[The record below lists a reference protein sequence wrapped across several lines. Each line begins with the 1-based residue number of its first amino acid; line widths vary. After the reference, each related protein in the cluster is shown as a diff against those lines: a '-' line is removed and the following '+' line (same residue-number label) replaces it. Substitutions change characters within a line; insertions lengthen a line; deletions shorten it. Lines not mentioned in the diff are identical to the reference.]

1 MNTTKKMTHKD
12 YFTALLEMPE
22 VQNYPGMTEFI
33 EGRITALEKKASA
46 PKKESEQDK
55 VKSGIKSDVLA
66 FLSANEGKKFT
77 ITQMM
82 KQVPNLPEDVS
93 NQKMTSLFRLETV
106 KPYYRREMV
115 KGKAYFQY
123 AEPAEAEEEG

>member
-1 MNTTKKMTHKD
+1 MNATKKMTHKD
-12 YFTALLEMPE
+12 YFTALLDMPE

-33 EGRITALEKKASA
+33 EGRITALEKKANA
-46 PKKESEQDK
+46 PKKESEADK

-82 KQVPNLPEDVS
+82 KQVPNLPAEIS
-93 NQKMTSLFRLETV
+93 NQRLTSLVTQMV
-106 KPYYRREMV
+106 REGEV
-115 KGKAYFQY
+115 ERVVEKRVSYFTI
-123 AEPAEAEEEG
+123 AVAD

>member
-46 PKKESEQDK
+46 PKKESEADK
-55 VKSGIKSDVLA
+55 VKSGIKADVLA

-77 ITQMM
+77 VTQMM
-82 KQVPNLPEDVS
+82 KQVPNLPADIS
-93 NQKMTSLFRLETV
+93 NQRLTSLVTQMV
-106 KPYYRREMV
+106 RENEV
-115 KGKAYFQY
+115 DRVVEKRVSYFT
-123 AEPAEAEEEG
+123 AHVD

>member
-12 YFTALLEMPE
+12 YFTALLDMPE
-22 VQNYPGMTEFI
+22 VQNYPGRTESI

-46 PKKESEQDK
+46 PKKESEADK
-55 VKSGIKSDVLA
+55 VKSGIKADVLA

-82 KQVPNLPEDVS
+82 KQVPNLPAEIS
-93 NQKMTSLFRLETV
+93 NQRLTSLVTQMV
-106 KPYYRREMV
+106 RENEV
-115 KGKAYFQY
+115 ERVVEKRVSYFTI
-123 AEPAEAEEEG
+123 AVAD

>member
-12 YFTALLEMPE
+12 YFTALLNMPE

-46 PKKESEQDK
+46 PKKETESDK
-55 VKSGIKSDVLA
+55 VKSGIKADVLA

-82 KQVPNLPEDVS
+82 KQVPNLPAEIS
-93 NQKMTSLFRLETV
+93 NQRLTSLVTQMV
-106 KPYYRREMV
+106 RENEV
-115 KGKAYFQY
+115 ERVVEKRVSYFTI
-123 AEPAEAEEEG
+123 AVVD

>member
-1 MNTTKKMTHKD
+1 MNATKKMTHKD
-12 YFTALLEMPE
+12 YFTALLEMSE

-33 EGRITALEKKASA
+33 AGRITALEKKASA
-46 PKKESEQDK
+46 PKKESEADK

-82 KQVPNLPEDVS
+82 KQVPNLPVEIS
-93 NQKMTSLFRLETV
+93 NQRLTSLVTQMV
-106 KPYYRREMV
+106 REGEV
-115 KGKAYFQY
+115 ERVVEKRVSYFTI
-123 AEPAEAEEEG
+123 AVAD

>member
-12 YFTALLEMPE
+12 YFTALLDMPE
-22 VQNYPGMTEFI
+22 VMNYPGMTEFI

-46 PKKESEQDK
+46 PKKESEADK

-82 KQVPNLPEDVS
+82 KQVPNLPAEIS
-93 NQKMTSLFRLETV
+93 NQRLTSLVTQMV
-106 KPYYRREMV
+106 RENEV
-115 KGKAYFQY
+115 DRVVEKRVSYFT
-123 AEPAEAEEEG
+123 AHVD

>member
-1 MNTTKKMTHKD
+1 MSTTKKMTHKD

-22 VQNYPGMTEFI
+22 VMNYPGMTEFI

-46 PKKESEQDK
+46 PKKESEADK
-55 VKSGIKSDVLA
+55 VKSGIKADVLA

-82 KQVPNLPEDVS
+82 KQVPNLPAEIS
-93 NQKMTSLFRLETV
+93 NQRLTSLVTQMV
-106 KPYYRREMV
+106 RENEV
-115 KGKAYFQY
+115 ERVVEKRVSYFTI
-123 AEPAEAEEEG
+123 AVAD

>member
-1 MNTTKKMTHKD
+1 MSTTKKMTHKD
-12 YFTALLEMPE
+12 YITALLDMPE

-46 PKKESEQDK
+46 PKKESEADK
-55 VKSGIKSDVLA
+55 VKSGIKADVLA

-82 KQVPNLPEDVS
+82 KSVPNLPAEIS
-93 NQKMTSLFRLETV
+93 NQRLTSLVTQMV
-106 KPYYRREMV
+106 RENEV
-115 KGKAYFQY
+115 ERVVEKRVSYFTI
-123 AEPAEAEEEG
+123 AVAD

>member
-22 VQNYPGMTEFI
+22 VKNYPGMTEFI

-46 PKKESEQDK
+46 PKKETEADK
-55 VKSGIKSDVLA
+55 AKDGIKAEVLA
-66 FLSANEGKKFT
+66 FLSANPDKKFT

-82 KQVPNLPEDVS
+82 KSVPNLPADIS
-93 NQKMTSLFRLETV
+93 NQKLTALVRQLLLAELIQKTV
-106 KPYYRREMV
+106 EKRV
-115 KGKAYFQY
+115 SYFSV
-123 AEPAEAEEEG
+123 AVAD

>member
-12 YFTALLEMPE
+12 YFTALLNMPE

-46 PKKESEQDK
+46 PKKESEADK
-55 VKSGIKSDVLA
+55 VKSSIKSDVLA

-82 KQVPNLPEDVS
+82 KQVPNLPAEIS
-93 NQKMTSLFRLETV
+93 NQRLTSLVTQMV
-106 KPYYRREMV
+106 RENEV
-115 KGKAYFQY
+115 ERVVEKRVSYFTI
-123 AEPAEAEEEG
+123 AVSD

>member
-33 EGRITALEKKASA
+33 EGRITALEKKARA
-46 PKKESEQDK
+46 PKKESEADK
-55 VKSGIKSDVLA
+55 VKSGIKADVLA

-82 KQVPNLPEDVS
+82 KQVPNLPAEIS
-93 NQKMTSLFRLETV
+93 NQRLTSLVTQMV
-106 KPYYRREMV
+106 RENEV
-115 KGKAYFQY
+115 DRVVEKRVSYFT
-123 AEPAEAEEEG
+123 AHVD

>member
-1 MNTTKKMTHKD
+1 MNATKKMTHKD
-12 YFTALLEMPE
+12 YFTALLDMPE

-33 EGRITALEKKASA
+33 EGRITALEKKANA
-46 PKKESEQDK
+46 PKKESEADK

-82 KQVPNLPEDVS
+82 KQVPNLPAEIS
-93 NQKMTSLFRLETV
+93 NQRLTSLVTQMV
-106 KPYYRREMV
+106 RENEV
-115 KGKAYFQY
+115 DRVVEKRVSYFT
-123 AEPAEAEEEG
+123 AHVD

>member
-1 MNTTKKMTHKD
+1 MSTTKKMTHKD
-12 YFTALLEMPE
+12 YFTALLDMPE

-46 PKKESEQDK
+46 PKKETEADK

-82 KQVPNLPEDVS
+82 KQVPNLPAEIS
-93 NQKMTSLFRLETV
+93 NQRLTSLVTQMV
-106 KPYYRREMV
+106 REGEV
-115 KGKAYFQY
+115 ERVVEKRVSYFTI
-123 AEPAEAEEEG
+123 AVAD

>member
-22 VQNYPGMTEFI
+22 VKNYPGMTEFI

-46 PKKESEQDK
+46 PKKESEADK

-66 FLSANEGKKFT
+66 FLYANEGKKFT
-77 ITQMM
+77 VTQMM
-82 KQVPNLPEDVS
+82 KQVPNLPADIS
-93 NQKMTSLFRLETV
+93 NQRLTSLVTQMV
-106 KPYYRREMV
+106 RENEV
-115 KGKAYFQY
+115 ERVVEKRVSYFTI
-123 AEPAEAEEEG
+123 AVAD

>member
-1 MNTTKKMTHKD
+1 MSTTKKMTHKD
-12 YFTALLEMPE
+12 YFTALLDMPE

-55 VKSGIKSDVLA
+55 VKSGIKADVLA

-82 KQVPNLPEDVS
+82 KQVPNLPAEIS
-93 NQKMTSLFRLETV
+93 NQRLTSLVTQMV
-106 KPYYRREMV
+106 RENEV
-115 KGKAYFQY
+115 ERVVEKRVSYFTI
-123 AEPAEAEEEG
+123 AVAD

>member
-1 MNTTKKMTHKD
+1 MSTTKKMTHKD
-12 YFTALLEMPE
+12 YFTALLDMPE

-82 KQVPNLPEDVS
+82 KQVPNLPAEIS
-93 NQKMTSLFRLETV
+93 NQRLTSLVTQMV
-106 KPYYRREMV
+106 RENEV
-115 KGKAYFQY
+115 ERVVEKRVSYFTI
-123 AEPAEAEEEG
+123 AVVD

>member
-1 MNTTKKMTHKD
+1 MSTTKKMTHKD
-12 YFTALLEMPE
+12 YFTALLDMPE

-46 PKKESEQDK
+46 PKKESEADK
-55 VKSGIKSDVLA
+55 VKSGIKADVLA

-82 KQVPNLPEDVS
+82 KSVPNLPAEIS
-93 NQKMTSLFRLETV
+93 NQRLTSLVTQMV
-106 KPYYRREMV
+106 RENEV
-115 KGKAYFQY
+115 ERVVEKRVSYFTI
-123 AEPAEAEEEG
+123 AVAD

>member
-12 YFTALLEMPE
+12 YFTALLDMPE

-82 KQVPNLPEDVS
+82 KQVPNLPAEIS
-93 NQKMTSLFRLETV
+93 NQRLTSLVTQMVRENEVERVVEKRVSYFTITV
-106 KPYYRREMV
+106 
-115 KGKAYFQY
+115 AD
-123 AEPAEAEEEG
+123 

>member
-12 YFTALLEMPE
+12 YFTALLDMPE
-22 VQNYPGMTEFI
+22 VQNYPGMAEFI

-46 PKKESEQDK
+46 PKKETEADK
-55 VKSGIKSDVLA
+55 VKSGIKADVLT

-82 KQVPNLPEDVS
+82 KQVPNLPAEIS
-93 NQKMTSLFRLETV
+93 NQRLTSLVTQMV
-106 KPYYRREMV
+106 RENEV
-115 KGKAYFQY
+115 ERVVEKRVSYFTI
-123 AEPAEAEEEG
+123 AVAD

>member
-22 VQNYPGMTEFI
+22 VMNYPGMTEFI

-46 PKKESEQDK
+46 PKKESEADK
-55 VKSGIKSDVLA
+55 VKSGIKADVLA

-77 ITQMM
+77 VTQMM
-82 KQVPNLPEDVS
+82 KQVPNLPADIS
-93 NQKMTSLFRLETV
+93 NQRLTSLVTQMV
-106 KPYYRREMV
+106 RENEV
-115 KGKAYFQY
+115 DRVVEKRVSYFT
-123 AEPAEAEEEG
+123 AHVD

>member
-33 EGRITALEKKASA
+33 EGRITALEKKAST
-46 PKKESEQDK
+46 PKKESEADK
-55 VKSGIKSDVLA
+55 VKSGIKADVLA

-82 KQVPNLPEDVS
+82 KQVPNLPAEIS
-93 NQKMTSLFRLETV
+93 NQRLTSLVTQMV
-106 KPYYRREMV
+106 RENEV
-115 KGKAYFQY
+115 DRVVEKRVSYFT
-123 AEPAEAEEEG
+123 AHVD

>member
-1 MNTTKKMTHKD
+1 MNATKKMTHKD
-12 YFTALLEMPE
+12 YFTALLDMPE

-33 EGRITALEKKASA
+33 EGRITALEKKANA
-46 PKKESEQDK
+46 PKKESEADK

-82 KQVPNLPEDVS
+82 KQVPNLPAEIS
-93 NQKMTSLFRLETV
+93 NQRLTSLVTQMG
-106 KPYYRREMV
+106 REGEV
-115 KGKAYFQY
+115 ERVVEKRVSYFTI
-123 AEPAEAEEEG
+123 AVAD

>member
-1 MNTTKKMTHKD
+1 MSTTKKMTHKD
-12 YFTALLEMPE
+12 YFTALLNMPE

-46 PKKESEQDK
+46 PKKESEADK
-55 VKSGIKSDVLA
+55 VKSGIKADVLA

-82 KQVPNLPEDVS
+82 KQVPNLPAEIS
-93 NQKMTSLFRLETV
+93 NQRLTSLVTQMV
-106 KPYYRREMV
+106 REQEV
-115 KGKAYFQY
+115 ERVVEKRVSYFTI
-123 AEPAEAEEEG
+123 AVAD

>member
-12 YFTALLEMPE
+12 YFTALLDMPE

-46 PKKESEQDK
+46 PKKESEADK
-55 VKSGIKSDVLA
+55 VKSSIKSDVLA

-82 KQVPNLPEDVS
+82 KQVHNLPAEIS
-93 NQKMTSLFRLETV
+93 NQRLTSLVTQMV
-106 KPYYRREMV
+106 RENEV
-115 KGKAYFQY
+115 ERVVEKRVSYFTI
-123 AEPAEAEEEG
+123 AVAD

>member
-12 YFTALLEMPE
+12 YFTALLDMPE

-33 EGRITALEKKASA
+33 VGRITALEKKASA
-46 PKKESEQDK
+46 PKKESEADK
-55 VKSGIKSDVLA
+55 VKSGIKADVLA

-82 KQVPNLPEDVS
+82 KQVPNLPAEIS
-93 NQKMTSLFRLETV
+93 NQRLTSLVTQMVRENEVERVVEKRVSYFTITV
-106 KPYYRREMV
+106 
-115 KGKAYFQY
+115 AD
-123 AEPAEAEEEG
+123 

>member
-12 YFTALLEMPE
+12 YFTALLDMPE

-46 PKKESEQDK
+46 PKKESEADK
-55 VKSGIKSDVLA
+55 VKSGIKADVLA

-77 ITQMM
+77 ITQKMNS
-82 KQVPNLPEDVS
+82 VPNLPAEIS
-93 NQKMTSLFRLETV
+93 NQRLTSLVTQMV
-106 KPYYRREMV
+106 RENEV
-115 KGKAYFQY
+115 ERVVEKRVSYFTI
-123 AEPAEAEEEG
+123 AVAD

>member
-12 YFTALLEMPE
+12 YFAALLEMPE

-46 PKKESEQDK
+46 PKKESEADK
-55 VKSGIKSDVLA
+55 VKSGIKADVLA

-77 ITQMM
+77 VTQMM
-82 KQVPNLPEDVS
+82 KQVPNLPADIS
-93 NQKMTSLFRLETV
+93 NQRLTSLVTQMV
-106 KPYYRREMV
+106 RENEV
-115 KGKAYFQY
+115 ERVVEKRVSYFTI
-123 AEPAEAEEEG
+123 AVAD